1 MRIFILA
8 LLAAVI
14 LSAPLAA
21 QRFEAGMVT
30 NYGRAHTSFRG
41 DLAKMVGF
49 SEIEITE
56 EQVDTALARFD
67 LSAPRWL
74 RELFPG
80 VRIDVAGDI
89 SRKQTRNVKTVRFF
103 ARYAWLGGSF
113 SVSDPRLSTPQE
125 SRKLGNQLKSVRLSL
140 AGKSEELA
148 EHLAA
153 MALADETRIKP
164 FFANRY
170 DLDVYIDF
178 KRLIYPDQVLLE
190 WGRNKNSTIDASL
203 SSGIRFTADPS
214 PVVDLGNTLF
224 ISEKLDSLMEGGLLN
239 PVENTTDQIA
249 VAIQNVVFGK
259 FRDPRVVPSLGWF
272 LRGEVPVNFGGDFSV
287 LLGGEFSINKH
298 TSIKGTKPMTSAYG
312 YAGVRWKVAG
322 GANKSRRR

>member
-1 MRIFILA
+1 MRICILA

-30 NYGRAHTSFRG
+30 SYGRAHTSFRG
-41 DLAKMVGF
+41 DLAQMVGF
-49 SEIEITE
+49 SEIEITQ

-80 VRIDVAGDI
+80 VRIEVAGDI

-103 ARYAWLGGSF
+103 ARYDWLGGSF

-125 SRKLGNQLKSVRLSL
+125 SRKLGNQIKSVRLSL

-153 MALADETRIKP
+153 MAIADETRIKP

-170 DLDVYIDF
+170 DLDVYIDL

-203 SSGIRFTADPS
+203 CSGIRFTADPS

-224 ISEKLDSLMEGGLLN
+224 ISEKLDNLMEGGLLN

-259 FRDPRVVPSLGWF
+259 FRDPAWCLHSVGFCGVKCPS
-272 LRGEVPVNFGGDFSV
+272 
-287 LLGGEFSINKH
+287 I
-298 TSIKGTKPMTSAYG
+298 SAATFRYCS
-312 YAGVRWKVAG
+312 A
-322 GANKSRRR
+322 ANSASTNTPRSKERNP

>member
-14 LSAPLAA
+14 LSTPLAA

-113 SVSDPRLSTPQE
+113 SVSDPRLTTPLE
-125 SRKLGNQLKSVRLSL
+125 SRKLGNQVKSVRLSL

-148 EHLAA
+148 QHLAA
-153 MALADETRIKP
+153 MALADETRTKP
-164 FFANRY
+164 FFNNRY

-203 SSGIRFTADPS
+203 ASGIRFTADPS
-214 PVVDLGNTLF
+214 PVVDLGNVLF
-224 ISEKLDSLMEGGLLN
+224 ISQKLDSLMEGGLLN